1 MIKRDLKVRP
11 VQKYLR
17 SLHEPY
23 IQFLGIAANETDRLN
38 LDKNCRSI
46 LNEQG
51 IIEAEAFE
59 IAFRNGLLSP
69 TYDNGKRGGCWF
81 CPSAPVCE
89 FARTKTNHKELWE
102 GLARLDKEEDRVSP
116 YFRYNKTFSE
126 VDKEGGIV
134 MENIKKK
141 IPSIKI
147 LPEYFEE
154 VLAGRKRAELR
165 LNDREYKKGDI
176 YDLREWNPKRQRYTG
191 RKINIQISHVLE
203 NFEGL
208 KKGWC
213 VFSFKTYE
221 EIFGKDDEP
230 TCKTLSIDYEA
241 EYHRCVG
248 TMANIHNEREEAKSA
263 VIALSAIITEQRR
276 KIAELEKRCE
286 DEYWRRRD

>member
-1 MIKRDLKVRP
+1 MLKVAMFRGGKDSAATIALMRDLGMLPDLVVFAEVMFDSKRGISGEIPEHIDWVYGTAKPLIESWGCKFEVVRGKKDYVTIFNERIVRSQYPDRVGKKKGFPLAGRCVIKRDLKVRP

-126 VDKEGGIV
+126 VDKEVDDEISRGIFQQ
-134 MENIKKK
+134 M
-141 IPSIKI
+141 SI
-147 LPEYFEE
+147 LE
-154 VLAGRKRAELR
+154 VLRKNEKGR
-165 LNDREYKKGDI
+165 
-176 YDLREWNPKRQRYTG
+176 Q
-191 RKINIQISHVLE
+191 S
-203 NFEGL
+203 
-208 KKGWC
+208 
-213 VFSFKTYE
+213 
-221 EIFGKDDEP
+221 
-230 TCKTLSIDYEA
+230 
-241 EYHRCVG
+241 
-248 TMANIHNEREEAKSA
+248 
-263 VIALSAIITEQRR
+263 
-276 KIAELEKRCE
+276 
-286 DEYWRRRD
+286 